1 MIPSLQYLNGGSAN
15 HWGSSRRV
23 MPSFA
28 SLVFARLPLDVHLQC
43 KVNQYIEIKQHKH
56 KDGQVILSVI
66 PSQHPFVLT
75 VQGSSSS
82 SSLCWEGGLPKSG
95 LVDIAIAKRL
105 ALVPKSGF
113 NKAPLQTQNKILTSQ
128 MPHKDFIQQFV
139 SNSFIK
145 LDLVDS
151 WKWGVSALRA
161 EGVPALLGASCWP

>member
-1 MIPSLQYLNGGSAN
+1 MIQSLQYLNGGSAN

-43 KVNQYIEIKQHKH
+43 KVNQYIEIKQQKH

-113 NKAPLQTQNKILTSQ
+113 NKAPLQTQNKSSRVKCLTKTS
-128 MPHKDFIQQFV
+128 
-139 SNSFIK
+139 SNNLFQTLSSNLTWLTHGNAMVFFEQ
-145 LDLVDS
+145 LQL
-151 WKWGVSALRA
+151 
-161 EGVPALLGASCWP
+161 PAWAARFQA